1 MSPLMRILL
10 TGFEP
15 FGDFAVNPSQAIVER
30 LAAGYTLERGYDLC
44 TAILPVAYAEAGER
58 ILALLAETRPDAVL
72 LLGVAGK
79 RSTLSLERVA
89 LNLDEA
95 AKPDNRGEVTE
106 GRLIVPGGPVGYWST
121 LPLPRFYAAL
131 VEHGI
136 PVSMSHDAGAYLCN
150 HVFYVARHA
159 LESANRPIPCGF
171 IHVPPM
177 AEQART
183 DEERAK
189 SLPLDMMV
197 QAVSLC
203 LDALAAAA

>member
-1 MSPLMRILL
+1 MRILL

-15 FGDFAVNPSQAIVER
+15 FGDFAANPSQAIVER
-30 LAAGYTLERGYDLC
+30 LAADHRPDRGYDLC
-44 TAILPVAYAEAGER
+44 TAILLVAYAEAAER

-79 RSTLSLERVA
+79 RSTISLERVA

-95 AKPDNRGEVTE
+95 AKPDNRGEKTD

-150 HVFYVARHA
+150 HVFYVTRHA
-159 LESANRPIPCGF
+159 LETAGRPIPCGF
-171 IHVPPM
+171 VHVPPM

-189 SLPLDMMV
+189 SLPLEVMV
-197 QAVSLC
+197 EAIRLC
-203 LDALAAAA
+203 AEVLAGK

>member
-1 MSPLMRILL
+1 MRILL

-15 FGDFAVNPSQAIVER
+15 FGDFAVNPSQAIVQK
-30 LAAGYTLERGYDLC
+30 LAAAHQPGLGYELC

-58 ILALLAETRPDAVL
+58 ILALLAETRPDVVV

-79 RSTLSLERVA
+79 RSTISLDRVA

-95 AKPDNRGEVTE
+95 AKPDNRGEVAV
-106 GRLIVPGGPVGYWST
+106 GRPIVSDGPVGYWST
-121 LPLPRFYAAL
+121 LPLDRLYAVLA
-131 VEHGI
+131 EHGI
-136 PVSMSHDAGAYLCN
+136 PVAMSHDAGAYLCN

-159 LESANRPIPCGF
+159 LEMSGRPIPCGF

-183 DEERAK
+183 DEER
-189 SLPLDMMV
+189 STTLHVDVMV
-197 QAVSLC
+197 RAISLC
-203 LDALAAAA
+203 LQALAETDD